1 MRHIDLQTT
10 QNVTIEY
17 RLASL
22 PDRLLA
28 FAMDVMVVP
37 GAYLILAAILLSDFV
52 EGWGAMVAF
61 VFLPLFLFLTY
72 YFLSEYFA
80 GGTTIGKRA
89 LNIRVVKLDEEEPAA
104 LDYFLRT
111 ILLLIDGGSF
121 GIVGS
126 LLITGTVKRQ
136 RLGDLAAN
144 TSVIK
149 IPKVMPF
156 RLEDILRIST
166 KDEYEPQFPQVQHL
180 KEEDMLFIKRLLQR
194 YRNHP
199 NEAHRQAVVKTVQ
212 RVEEVLGIAHGPLS
226 GMEFL
231 TTLLKDYIV
240 LTR

>member
-1 MRHIDLQTT
+1 MRQIDLQTT

-17 RLASL
+17 DLATL
-22 PDRLLA
+22 PDRLMA
-28 FAMDVMVVP
+28 FVVDVVVVP
-37 GAYLILAAILLSDFV
+37 GAYLILAAILLSDVV
-52 EGWGAMVAF
+52 EGWSATVAF
-61 VFLPLFLFLTY
+61 GFFPLFLFLGY
-72 YFLSEYFA
+72 YFLSQYLS

-111 ILLLIDGGSF
+111 ILLLVDGGSF

-166 KDEYEPQFPQVQHL
+166 KNEYEPQFPQVQQL
-180 KEEDMLFIKRLLQR
+180 KEADMLFIKRLIQR
-194 YRNHP
+194 YRSHP
-199 NEAHRQAVVKTVQ
+199 NEAHRQAVVKTV
-212 RVEEVLGIAHGPLS
+212 RRIETVLGVSHGQRS
-226 GMEFL
+226 GLEFL